1 MIDLKIVKLCIFIE
15 YYGIIDN
22 VKRLYNVLILCDT
35 ILILKLS
42 FYHHLR
48 FCKFSKYEG
57 QDFLQNGFAP

>member
-35 ILILKLS
+35 ILILK
-42 FYHHLR
+42 YR
-48 FCKFSKYEG
+48 FIII
-57 QDFLQNGFAP
+57 